1 MALTYPQLRK
11 MGGQA
16 QMDAVNQAISAGS
29 FDINSILGTMVD
41 RGPWPYYDT
50 LYLQVTGTPLAAAV
64 SGTYTPFS
72 IPSNQPD
79 PVGNFNKTFSQTNMI
94 SSGSQNGFGATRC
107 FILTAFGFYFP
118 SWLPKAC
125 CDSLMECMNFS
136 FQIAEKPFF
145 QGRMEH
151 WPGGAGMTGAS
162 TQTGEESWANGFPT
176 PVNMRKLTLQYAKY
190 IAPQIPFTFTISFPT
205 YSTSGGTTNPP
216 TLTTGTA
223 PSGVAIT
230 NNASNA
236 CVPFLRI
243 VLDGFTDRAVQ

>member
-1 MALTYPQLRK
+1 MPLTYPQLRG
-11 MGGQA
+11 MSGTQ
-16 QMDAVNQAISAGS
+16 QMAAVNSAIAAGS

-50 LYLQVTGTPLAAAV
+50 LYLQLTTGAGAV
-64 SGTYTPFS
+64 GGTYTPFA
-72 IPSNQPD
+72 IPSNQPE
-79 PVGNFNKTFSQTNMI
+79 VTANFNKTFTQTNMI

-118 SWLPKAC
+118 SWLPKGAA
-125 CDSLMECMNFS
+125 DSLMECMNFS

-151 WPGGAGMTGAS
+151 WPGGAGMTGS
-162 TQTGEESWANGFPT
+162 TDATGQETWANGFPA
-176 PVNMRKLTLQYAKY
+176 PYAMRKLTLQYAKY
-190 IAPQIPFTFTISFPT
+190 IAPQIPFIFTVNFPT

-216 TLTTGTA
+216 TLTLPA
-223 PSGVAIT
+223 IPSGVGIV
-230 NNASNA
+230 NNAGNT
-236 CVPFLRI
+236 CVPFMRI

>member
-1 MALTYPQLRK
+1 MALTYPQLRG
-11 MGGQA
+11 MSGTA
-16 QMDAVNQAISAGS
+16 QMSAVNNAIASGT

-50 LYLQVTGTPLAAAV
+50 LYLQLSTGTGTV
-64 SGTYTPFS
+64 SGVYTPFA
-72 IPSNQPD
+72 IPSNQPE
-79 PVGNFNKTFSQTNMI
+79 VTGNFNKTFTQTNMI

-118 SWLPKAC
+118 SWITKAAA
-125 CDSLMECMNFS
+125 DSLMEAMNFS

-151 WPGGAGMTGAS
+151 WPGGAGMTGTS
-162 TQTGEESWANGFPT
+162 TQTGEETWANGFPA
-176 PVNMRKLTLQYAKY
+176 PYAMRKLTLQYAKY
-190 IAPQIPFTFTISFPT
+190 IAPQIPFIFTINFPT

-216 TLTTGTA
+216 TLTLPSI
-223 PSGVAIT
+223 PSGVGIV
-230 NNASNA
+230 NNAGNT
-236 CVPFLRI
+236 CVPFMRI